1 MGELLKTMS
10 TFTGLARTD
19 VLQITRT
26 APRRYK
32 TYNIEKRSGGLREIA
47 QPARELKALQYAL
60 MEAYLSGLPV
70 HSAAAA
76 YRPGKSILDNAKKHV
91 GSSPILKMDFK
102 DFFPS
107 VHAVDWKRYC
117 IKHSVLDAEDID
129 LSSNILF
136 RKAKREKTLKLSIG
150 APSSPMLSNILM
162 FSFDEYMAKEA
173 EKREISYTRYADDLT
188 FSGQRMGLLRDMA
201 MMVPKA
207 VREVRGPK
215 LRLNHDKT
223 RFVSPKF
230 QRNVT
235 GLVLGN
241 EGEVGIGRV
250 KLRLLRARVHHAINH
265 ELNDKERLSLAGY
278 LSFVKDVD
286 PASLQKI
293 VKKFGE
299 EDIRNLMRYGSTL

>member
-10 TFTGLARTD
+10 TFTGLAPTD
-19 VLQITRT
+19 VLQIVKT

-32 TYNIEKRSGGLREIA
+32 TYYIEKRTGGLREIA
-47 QPARELKALQYAL
+47 QPARELKALQYVL
-60 MEAYLSGLPV
+60 MEACLSDLPV
-70 HSAAAA
+70 HTAAAA
-76 YRPGKSILDNAKKHV
+76 YRPGKSILDNAREHV
-91 GSSPILKMDFK
+91 GSTPILKMDFK

-107 VHAVDWKRYC
+107 IHAVDWRRYC
-117 IKHSVLDAEDID
+117 VKHSILDEDDIA
-129 LSSNILF
+129 LSSSILF

-162 FSFDEYMAKEA
+162 FSFDEYITKEA
-173 EKREISYTRYADDLT
+173 QKRKISYTRYADDLT
-188 FSGQRMGLLRDMA
+188 FSGQRIGLLRDMA
-201 MMVPKA
+201 TIIPKA

-215 LRLNHDKT
+215 LRINHEKT

-241 EGEVGIGRV
+241 DGEVGIGRS

-265 ELNDKERLSLAGY
+265 ELDKKERLSLAGY
-278 LSFVKDVD
+278 LSYVKDVD
-286 PASLQKI
+286 PAAFMKI
-293 VKKFGE
+293 VNKYGRE
-299 EDIRNLMRYGSTL
+299 NVRNLMG